1 MLLVTDNMNE
11 VIKMKY
17 EGICDLVA
25 SDDEAK
31 KYFHSLSNDVQQS
44 LMAHGAGVNSL
55 EELKNF
61 ADVVQKQG

>member
-1 MLLVTDNMNE
+1 MRYD
-11 VIKMKY
+11 
-17 EGICDLVA
+17 GICDLVE
-25 SDDEAK
+25 SNDEAK